1 MRTCARVRMRT
12 DGVFRRLGDGQLKLI
27 AKIVA
32 LNFEYRS
39 ATKMG
44 HVTGGLISHLTGALS
59 THLSARPML
68 PPFFLHYRCCHC
80 LIGCV
85 AVISLFCLRLLMG
98 AVAGKW
104 VFPVQ
109 LLFAGGENYAD
120 RPFDLNLVNQGPRDS
135 DGNHPSGQYT
145 VNGWQDTDSFVNF
158 MVVVID
164 FIKGSAATTATTA
177 RPPPSLRRYHGALCR
192 SKQFCRLS
200 SDISVLWQVS

>member
-164 FIKGSAATTATTA
+164 FIKGSAATTVTTGA
-177 RPPPSLRRYHGALCR
+177 RLRRWREGVR
-192 SKQFCRLS
+192 SSGVVLS
-200 SDISVLWQVS
+200 